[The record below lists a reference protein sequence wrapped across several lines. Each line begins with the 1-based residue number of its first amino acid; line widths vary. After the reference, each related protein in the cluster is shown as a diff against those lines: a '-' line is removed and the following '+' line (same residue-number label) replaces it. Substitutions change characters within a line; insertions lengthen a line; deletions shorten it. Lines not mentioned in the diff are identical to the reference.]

1 MRPVNL
7 KPPIERRA
15 QTARR
20 SSRLLA
26 QGLGSKASPPGCGH
40 FQTKNPRTD
49 RSRVLGVPIRN
60 GDSPVASAFSIRS
73 GATPRGPIH
82 TNTPLPNQPSE
93 PDIST
98 LLGLGRFYFA
108 ATERKRRLTTEC
120 FLGCK

>member
-1 MRPVNL
+1 MRLVNR

-40 FQTKNPRTD
+40 VKTKNPRTQ
-49 RSRVLGVPIRN
+49 RSRVLVVPIRN
-60 GDSPVASAFSIRS
+60 GACPVASALSIRS

-82 TNTPLPNQPSE
+82 TITPLPNQPSE

-108 ATERKRRLTTEC
+108 STGSGDR
-120 FLGCK
+120 